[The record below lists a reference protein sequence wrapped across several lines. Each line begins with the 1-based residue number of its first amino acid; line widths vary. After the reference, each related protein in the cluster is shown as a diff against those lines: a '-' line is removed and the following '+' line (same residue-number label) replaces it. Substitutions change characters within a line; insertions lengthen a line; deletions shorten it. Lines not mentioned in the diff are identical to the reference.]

1 MDFQTRLH
9 HFRYHNFQTCSDIQ
23 QNLELF
29 LGCLQI
35 LWSKVHLS
43 EQIELGG
50 VHRVDTHTISA
61 NGWYEGIYDRLF
73 DLDLGFDPTSMLE
86 LILGFLRMIVEK
98 PGNA

>member
-9 HFRYHNFQTCSDIQ
+9 HFRNHHFQTCSDIQ
-23 QNLELF
+23 QNLELY

-35 LWSKVHLS
+35 HWSKVHLS

-50 VHRVDTHTISA
+50 VRVDTHTISA

-86 LILGFLRMIVEK
+86 LILGFLRMIVGE